1 MINADST
8 PVFDE
13 SLRLILVD
21 VLGEENARRVLELVY
36 ELGEGG
42 KELVMLVIEEL
53 VNAKEEIMDAQE
65 KIDYL
70 LRRLYGQNRE
80 RYIDPNQME
89 LFGDQPPVVEEFQ
102 EDEEEEETKSRK
114 KSRSLRSGRNS
125 GH

>member
-13 SLRLILVD
+13 SLRLILVA

-80 RYIDPNQME
+80 RFTDPDQME
-89 LFGDQPPVVEEFQ
+89 LSASSGRRVSGRRGGRGNEV
-102 EDEEEEETKSRK
+102 TKEAK
-114 KSRSLRSGRNS
+114 KSSFRS
-125 GH
+125 

>member
-42 KELVMLVIEEL
+42 KESVML
-53 VNAKEEIMDAQE
+53 AKPMIMAPAKQ
-65 KIDYL
+65 KTAL
-70 LRRLYGQNRE
+70 G
-80 RYIDPNQME
+80 
-89 LFGDQPPVVEEFQ
+89 
-102 EDEEEEETKSRK
+102 
-114 KSRSLRSGRNS
+114 SGS
-125 GH
+125 

>member
-13 SLRLILVD
+13 SLRLILVA

-80 RYIDPNQME
+80 RFTDPDQME
-89 LFGDQPPVVEEFQ
+89 LFGDQPPVVEEF
-102 EDEEEEETKSRK
+102 
-114 KSRSLRSGRNS
+114 
-125 GH
+125 